1 MENLGYVC
9 PLIFYLFIYFQ
20 TEEHRG
26 WGGRFSLFYY
36 KLFCPSMEFNCEV
49 GHGFCPLFAYFFFSF
64 FSLIHDNLWLIICRL
79 DWLRGQCHASGGWIN
94 GMWWVEA
101 QNGNEHKSLKYDA
114 PPPSTSFHLDGHG
127 PQPTL
132 PLIWIAAFTPLHFS
146 ISGSPQHLSS
156 PPCFPPLHFPQI
168 HPIHLSNNTV
178 IPHKDFFCFLMGIF
192 LS

>member
-26 WGGRFSLFYY
+26 WGGRFSIT
-36 KLFCPSMEFNCEV
+36 NCFV
-49 GHGFCPLFAYFFFSF
+49 LAWSLTVKWGMASVHCLHIFFSF

-114 PPPSTSFHLDGHG
+114 LHPPPSTLHSTSFHLDGHG

-132 PLIWIAAFTPLHFS
+132 PLIWIAAFTPS
-146 ISGSPQHLSS
+146 ISAFLG
-156 PPCFPPLHFPQI
+156 PPNISQAPHASHHCISLKSIPSIYQI
-168 HPIHLSNNTV
+168 IL
-178 IPHKDFFCFLMGIF
+178 
-192 LS
+192 